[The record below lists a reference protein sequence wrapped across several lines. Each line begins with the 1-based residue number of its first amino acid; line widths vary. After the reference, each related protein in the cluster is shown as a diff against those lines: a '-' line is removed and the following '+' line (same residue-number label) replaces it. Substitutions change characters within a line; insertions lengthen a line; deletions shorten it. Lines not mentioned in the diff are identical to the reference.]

1 MRTSNPQFIW
11 AADKFNILGTDR
23 ITLLNLGLNDRT
35 YILLYNTLHTL
46 QNENVTRFILFNI
59 ISLRNV

>member
-23 ITLLNLGLNDRT
+23 ITLLNLGLNLNDRDFYT
-35 YILLYNTLHTL
+35 F
-46 QNENVTRFILFNI
+46 V
-59 ISLRNV
+59 